1 MGATKTKA
9 CHGCGSAV
17 RSGAKFCGRCG
28 QYRPTAVL
36 TGDRLLII
44 LLVIV
49 AAISLLLAQK
59 ISVI

>member
-1 MGATKTKA
+1 MAAAKT
-9 CHGCGSAV
+9 CHGCGNAV
-17 RSGAKFCGRCG
+17 RSGAKFCSRCG
-28 QYRPTAVL
+28 QHRPTAVL

-49 AAISLLLAQK
+49 AALSLLLAQK

>member
-1 MGATKTKA
+1 MAATKA
-9 CHGCGSAV
+9 CHGCGNAV

-49 AAISLLLAQK
+49 AALSLLLAQK

>member
-1 MGATKTKA
+1 MAATKT
-9 CHGCGSAV
+9 CHGCGSDV
-17 RSGAKFCGRCG
+17 RSGAKFCSRCG

-49 AAISLLLAQK
+49 AALSLLLAQK

>member
-1 MGATKTKA
+1 MGATKT
-9 CHGCGSAV
+9 CHGCGNTV

-49 AAISLLLAQK
+49 AALSLLLAQK

>member
-1 MGATKTKA
+1 
-9 CHGCGSAV
+9 V
-17 RSGAKFCGRCG
+17 RSGAKFCSRCG
-28 QYRPTAVL
+28 PYRPTAVL

-49 AAISLLLAQK
+49 AALSLLLAQK

>member
-1 MGATKTKA
+1 
-9 CHGCGSAV
+9 
-17 RSGAKFCGRCG
+17 
-28 QYRPTAVL
+28 VL

-49 AAISLLLAQK
+49 AALSLLLAQK

>member
-1 MGATKTKA
+1 
-9 CHGCGSAV
+9 V
-17 RSGAKFCGRCG
+17 RSGAKFCARCG
-28 QYRPTAVL
+28 QYRPTAAL

-44 LLVIV
+44 LLLIV

>member
-49 AAISLLLAQK
+49 AALSLLLAQK

>member
-1 MGATKTKA
+1 MAAGKT

-28 QYRPTAVL
+28 QVRPTAVL

-49 AAISLLLAQK
+49 AALSLLLAQK

>member
-1 MGATKTKA
+1 MAATKT
-9 CHGCGSAV
+9 CHGCGNAV

-28 QYRPTAVL
+28 QARPTAVL

-49 AAISLLLAQK
+49 AALSLLLAQK